1 MAIGEVCNREVI
13 VARIED
19 SVLEAARLMRQY
31 HVGNVVVIEERG
43 DVRVPVGI
51 VTDRDVVVE
60 VVAPGLDPATIT
72 VGDIM
77 VSRLATVKESAGV
90 FDTIRYMREKGVR
103 RVPVVKDDGS
113 LAGIVTLDDL
123 LALLAE
129 ELDAFAKLM
138 KREQERESAARC

>member
-13 VARIED
+13 VARVED

>member
-77 VSRLATVKESAGV
+77 VSRLATVRESAGV

-103 RVPVVKDDGS
+103 RVPVVMDDGS

>member
-13 VARIED
+13 VARVED

-77 VSRLATVKESAGV
+77 VSRLATVRESAGV